1 MSKAK
6 NLVTLHTSSTSSR
19 NMQRWHLLSVLKWAD
34 TWQLQG
40 AVMNMSACMQA
51 QARLFKG
58 AFGSPGD
65 GRSKGLWEDTADQ
78 QQQHR
83 QSFLEWLWGIVVACL
98 GIFTLSRRRKD
109 K

>member
-1 MSKAK
+1 
-6 NLVTLHTSSTSSR
+6 
-19 NMQRWHLLSVLKWAD
+19 
-34 TWQLQG
+34 
-40 AVMNMSACMQA
+40 MNMSACMQA